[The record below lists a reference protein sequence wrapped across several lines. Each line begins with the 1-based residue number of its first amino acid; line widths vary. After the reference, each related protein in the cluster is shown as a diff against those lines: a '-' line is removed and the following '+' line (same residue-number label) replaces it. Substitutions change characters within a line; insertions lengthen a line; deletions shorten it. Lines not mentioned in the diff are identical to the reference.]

1 MCVESKALAYIVASF
16 HDECFSGAQYFVELD
31 HPMKRRKKLWRKVY
45 FQFAL
50 GSVAMSMFCQQGVA
64 KWCSSNQRAALWCS
78 CADLLRIKTIPKSA
92 VLGLFW

>member
-50 GSVAMSMFCQQGVA
+50 GSVAMSMSCQQGVA